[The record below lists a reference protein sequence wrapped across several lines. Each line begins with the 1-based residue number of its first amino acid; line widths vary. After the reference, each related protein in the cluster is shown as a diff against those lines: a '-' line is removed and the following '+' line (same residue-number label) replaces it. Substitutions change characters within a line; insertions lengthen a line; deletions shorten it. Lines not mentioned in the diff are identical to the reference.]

1 MNNDLISREALLNA
15 MEEERQFLLAR
26 GQMGAEHILV
36 HHCLPIIDN
45 APIVDIS
52 GSEYFPYR
60 TAYFNGV
67 KDGQATARP
76 QGEWEE
82 DSEHF
87 VLPYGCPFCK
97 SRDNMPDN
105 FCPNCGADMRGKEK
119 C

>member
-1 MNNDLISREALLNA
+1 MNNDLISRNALK
-15 MEEERQFLLAR
+15 ERITFLSKGYPYAPSSLDD
-26 GQMGAEHILV
+26 ILD
-36 HHCLPIIDN
+36 IIDN